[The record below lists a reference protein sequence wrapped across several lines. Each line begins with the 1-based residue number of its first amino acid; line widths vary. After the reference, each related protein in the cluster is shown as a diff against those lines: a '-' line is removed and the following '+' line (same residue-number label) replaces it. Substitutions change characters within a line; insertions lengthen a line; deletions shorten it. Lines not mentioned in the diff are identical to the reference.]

1 MIEQSL
7 FPVKEVPAVGYPL
20 DDNLDVTLLD
30 ETGYKFIVRE
40 DTNDV
45 LSCVSNEYQLVT
57 NQEVMDKA
65 LPIIERMKGTVDEVK
80 TFSQGA
86 RTNWVF
92 KFRKNPITINGEKL
106 FPQLNIKNSYDA
118 STQVDV
124 LGGAFRL
131 VCSNGLVV
139 GRIIG
144 HKSARHSIWNPKLQN
159 GHIGE
164 LVEETI
170 ENMETVLNN
179 EFPKLM
185 ESKLNKKDVVKVM
198 QRFPTTQI
206 ENMVNYLTANKPET
220 YWDLFNAAT
229 WVLSHVSNRNHATTH
244 KLEAEIY
251 QVIKKM
257 AKA

>member
-7 FPVKEVPAVGYPL
+7 FPVMEVPAIGIPTMDNKEI
-20 DDNLDVTLLD
+20 DD
-30 ETGYKFIVRE
+30 TGYKFIVRE
-40 DTNDV
+40 DNNHV
-45 LSCVSNEYQLVT
+45 LSCVTNEYKLVT

-65 LPIIERMKGTVDEVK
+65 LPIIEKNHGTIDEVK
-80 TFSQGA
+80 TFAQGA

-92 KFRKNPITINGEKL
+92 KFRKNPITIEGEKL
-106 FPQLNIKNSYDA
+106 FPQLNIRNSYDA

-131 VCSNGLVV
+131 VCSNGLVI
-139 GRIIG
+139 GRILG

-170 ENMETVLNN
+170 DNMETVLNN

-185 ESKLNKKDVVKVM
+185 ASKVKQKDIVNVM
-198 QRFPTTQI
+198 QMFPTTQI
-206 ENMVNYLTANKPET
+206 EHMVRYLTTNKPKT
-220 YWDLFNAAT
+220 HWDLFNAAT
-229 WVLSHVSNRNHATTH
+229 WVLSHVSNREHETTH
-244 KLEAEIY
+244 RIESEMY

>member
-7 FPVKEVPAVGYPL
+7 FPVMEVPAIGIPTMDNKEI
-20 DDNLDVTLLD
+20 DD
-30 ETGYKFIVRE
+30 TGYKFIVRE
-40 DTNDV
+40 DNNHV
-45 LSCVSNEYQLVT
+45 LSCVTNEYKLVT

-65 LPIIERMKGTVDEVK
+65 LPIIEKNHGTIDEVK
-80 TFSQGA
+80 TFAQGS

-92 KFRKNPITINGEKL
+92 KFRKNPITIEGEKL
-106 FPQLNIKNSYDA
+106 FPQLNIRNSYDA

-131 VCSNGLVV
+131 VCSNGLVI
-139 GRIIG
+139 GRILG

-170 ENMETVLNN
+170 DNMETVLNN

-185 ESKLNKKDVVKVM
+185 ASKVKQKDIVNVM
-198 QRFPTTQI
+198 QMFPTTQI
-206 ENMVNYLTANKPET
+206 EHMVRYLTTNKPKT
-220 YWDLFNAAT
+220 HWDLFNAAT
-229 WVLSHVSNRNHATTH
+229 WVLSHVSNREHETTH
-244 KLEAEIY
+244 RIESEMY